1 MSKGYIVAQLF
12 TARQARP
19 ITNATVI
26 ISRPGTGGESIIRTV
41 EVDREGKTEPI
52 EVDTLPKSLSLD
64 ETYEGVPYTTYD
76 ITIRAFN
83 FANQLIRRV
92 QVFEAQTTLQQ
103 VELIPFDR
111 EAYTNNTDFIF
122 ETPAHSLA
130 KADCEP
136 DCPPQ
141 QQLDQPR
148 LPENPI
154 EREVRPQVLQSVIVP
169 SQIVVHLGTP
179 RSNAENVYVS
189 FPDYIKMFA
198 PAKFTLPGRKMLSA
212 PIFTRRFP
220 WRSTGSI
227 RNGTPAKDIISKLR
241 ILPNMT
247 RNMSKD
253 EIFLRISAALWTI
266 FLMSTSAALAPEGH
280 YSPNIAMGGR

>member
-1 MSKGYIVAQLF
+1 M
-12 TARQARP
+12 
-19 ITNATVI
+19 
-26 ISRPGTGGESIIRTV
+26 
-41 EVDREGKTEPI
+41 
-52 EVDTLPKSLSLD
+52 D

-130 KADCEP
+130 QADCEP
-136 DCPPQ
+136 DCSPQ

-189 FPDYIKMFA
+189 FPDYIKNVCSSEIYPTWPENAIRANIYAQISLALNRVYTEWYPSQGYNFQITNSTQYDQKYVKGRNIFENISRIVDDIFNVYVSRIGSRGPFFTEYCDGRQVSCSGLKQWGTVDLANQGYTRYTFA
-198 PAKFTLPGRKMLSA
+198 AGFPGDLCADPSGEAQPYPA
-212 PIFTRRFP
+212 
-220 WRSTGSI
+220 
-227 RNGTPAKDIISKLR
+227 
-241 ILPNMT
+241 
-247 RNMSKD
+247 
-253 EIFLRISAALWTI
+253 
-266 FLMSTSAALAPEGH
+266 
-280 YSPNIAMGGR
+280 

>member
-1 MSKGYIVAQLF
+1 M
-12 TARQARP
+12 
-19 ITNATVI
+19 
-26 ISRPGTGGESIIRTV
+26 

-130 KADCEP
+130 QADCRAG
-136 DCPPQ
+136 
-141 QQLDQPR
+141 LSTTAT
-148 LPENPI
+148 I
-154 EREVRPQVLQSVIVP
+154 
-169 SQIVVHLGTP
+169 
-179 RSNAENVYVS
+179 RSATAAGES
-189 FPDYIKMFA
+189 HRA
-198 PAKFTLPGRKMLSA
+198 RSA
-212 PIFTRRFP
+212 P
-220 WRSTGSI
+220 TGTAKRDCSQSNC
-227 RNGTPAKDIISKLR
+227 RTFGNTPLQC
-241 ILPNMT
+241 
-247 RNMSKD
+247 
-253 EIFLRISAALWTI
+253 
-266 FLMSTSAALAPEGH
+266 
-280 YSPNIAMGGR
+280 